1 MRRSGIRGAPALLV
15 AVACGLTAACYGP
28 SGGKLGS
35 AGGVAVYEGSALPAP
50 QRSDVISLSR
60 PYLIGPF
67 DKLEIDVFGIE
78 GMTRREVSADA
89 AGRISFPIAGVID
102 ASGMSPRELE
112 MELVRRLQAGHIRD
126 PQVTVN
132 LKESVGQVV
141 TVDGQVKQPGVYPV
155 IGRMTLTRAIATAR
169 GLDEFAKIDDVV
181 VMRNVGGQR
190 LAALYNLAAIRKANY
205 PDPDIYPNDVVI
217 VGDSKTRRLIK
228 DATQLAPLITTPL
241 IVALQGSGGN

>member
-1 MRRSGIRGAPALLV
+1 MTSSLIRGALALVV
-15 AVACGLTAACYGP
+15 AAACGATAACYGP
-28 SGGKLGS
+28 GGGELGS
-35 AGGVAVYEGSALPAP
+35 AGGVQVFEGNELPAP
-50 QRSDVISLSR
+50 QRSDVVGVGR

-78 GMTRREVSADA
+78 GLSQREVAADA
-89 AGRISFPIAGVID
+89 SGRISFPIAGVID
-102 ASGMSPRELE
+102 ASGMTPRELE
-112 MELVRRLQAGHIRD
+112 MELVRRLQAGHIRN

-132 LKESVGQVV
+132 LKETVGQMV

-155 IGRMTLTRAIATAR
+155 LGRMTLTRAIATAR
-169 GLDEFAKIDDVV
+169 GLDEFAKVDDVV

-190 LAALYNLAAIRKANY
+190 LAALYNLAAIRRANY

-241 IVALQGSGGN
+241 IIALQRN